1 MSSPEEL
8 SPSEWSRI
16 IRMCILV
23 WVSAVYTEI

>member
-16 IRMCILV
+16 IRMCILA
-23 WVSAVYTEI
+23 WASAVHTEV